1 MKLEKI
7 KHYSRGDHHP
17 LKLAVI
23 GFVGAFL
30 FVIGGFLLRS
40 WLDIEIE
47 QKVDEAI
54 KKNYSVGLE
63 KQEVNSN
70 LPTEEPV
77 LDSIKQ
83 DAPTIKDSFINGSFS
98 DTFSGLGWLAGLSIN
113 QDRYTTGLTPFL
125 NIDLK
130 PLKNPPVFPDG
141 ALICP
146 QGFCVSESNGN
157 IYAGGE
163 KINLPSFTGTLENLD
178 VFPLKD
184 KWILGITSKSNNLFS
199 GWIYLF
205 DGKSFN
211 SVMPSNKPIFESRY
225 SGRFAFAGISSH
237 WLSVYGSYEGKAWEF
252 SNDGLR
258 DLSHLLNSR
267 VMRGGFTP
275 RILSLNSDWFIANSS
290 GGFPFLKFFSSG
302 SEVVGSLD
310 LTDLIDEKF
319 SEDLRNLKAVE
330 LGEKILLEL
339 TGPSGVSNWF
349 ELSDRG
355 FSYPEKL
362 EITSSNLRINQPQ
375 NMARARISEIKIY
388 PENIQPTFFL
398 ANSNGTWQSVRV
410 GEWVYFPKDGKEL
423 YWRADLSD
431 IKKPFFFD
439 LIKIEYGLNP

>member
-47 QKVDEAI
+47 QKIDEAI

-63 KQEVNSN
+63 KKEVDFN
-70 LPTEEPV
+70 LPIEETVSDSVEQDSPV
-77 LDSIKQ
+77 
-83 DAPTIKDSFINGSFS
+83 IKDNFIDGSFS
-98 DTFSGLGWLAGLSIN
+98 DTFSGLGWLSGVSVN

-130 PLKNPPVFPDG
+130 LLKTPPVFPDS
-141 ALICP
+141 ALTCP
-146 QGFCVSESNGN
+146 QEVCLSESNGN
-157 IYAGGE
+157 IYSGGR
-163 KINLPSFTGTLENLD
+163 KISLPTFTGKLESLD
-178 VFPLKD
+178 IFPLKD
-184 KWILGITSKSNNLFS
+184 KWILGITTKNEELFN
-199 GWIYLF
+199 GFIYLF
-205 DGKSFN
+205 DGKGFI
-211 SVMPSNKPIFESRY
+211 SVRVNNGPIFESRY
-225 SGRFAFAGISSH
+225 SGRFTFSGASNRWFSI
-237 WLSVYGSYEGKAWEF
+237 YGSYEGKAWEF
-252 SNDGLR
+252 SNGELR

-267 VMRGGFTP
+267 VMRGGFVS
-275 RILSLNSDWFIANSS
+275 RVFSLNADWFVVNST
-290 GGFPFLKFFSSG
+290 GDFPFLKFFSSG

-319 SEDLRNLKAVE
+319 SEDLRNLKVAEV
-330 LGEKILLEL
+330 GGKIVLEL
-339 TGPSGVSNWF
+339 TGPSGISSWF

-362 EITSSNLRINQPQ
+362 EINSSNLRINQPQ
-375 NMARARISEIKIY
+375 NMARAKISEIKIY
-388 PENIQPTFFL
+388 PENIQPIFFL
-398 ANSNGTWQSVRV
+398 ANSNGAWQRVRV